1 MAEANWKWFINLDN
15 GLPYGT
21 EGDGEPGETQIANP
35 PIPYQDYQ
43 YVGSP
48 LAWVAKTQEV
58 FDAEENAFIDEE
70 FDNDRRMK
78 AIVKWIATLHGLSNT
93 EAKDQLRAI
102 YKALP

>member
-1 MAEANWKWFINLDN
+1 MAEVSWKWFINLDN

-21 EGDGEPGETQIANP
+21 DGDGEPGETQITNP

-48 LAWVAKTQEV
+48 PIWVAKTQGELDTEE
-58 FDAEENAFIDEE
+58 DARVDDE
-70 FDNDRRMK
+70 FDTDKRLK
-78 AIVKWIATLHGLSNT
+78 AVVKWIATLHGLTNT
-93 EAKDQLRAI
+93 QAKNQLRAI